1 MKVLIIGSGGRE
13 HALTWKFAE
22 SPSVAEIYCA
32 PGNAG
37 TAQLA
42 RNIAIKADDIL
53 GLAAWAEDA
62 GIDLTIAGPEAP
74 LVEGIWDVF
83 ATRGMKVF
91 GPSKEAAQLEG
102 SKSFAKCL
110 MEKYEIPTGKAQ
122 FFQDVEAAGKY
133 LNGLEPPYVIKADG
147 LAAGKGVSI
156 APSILLAEEALHE
169 CLMEKRFG
177 AAGDT
182 VLVEE
187 FLDGPEVSLI
197 AFTDGKRVIPL
208 APAQDYKRVGDGDTG
223 PNTGG
228 MGSYSPVPVLDSA
241 THDHV
246 VKTVLERTVEALAA
260 EGLVYRGILYAG
272 LVLTPGGPKV
282 LEFNVRFGDPETQA
296 ILPRMKSDIA
306 QLTLAAAEGDLGE
319 LAIEWD
325 ERCCVTVTLASA
337 GYPGEYHIGLPISGL
352 EAAAA
357 VPGATVFHAGTA
369 LKDGQV
375 VTAGGRVLNITG
387 LGKDFAEAR
396 AVAYEAAGKISFEGV
411 YYRTDIG
418 LRVSG

>member
-13 HALTWKFAE
+13 HALAWKFAQ
-22 SPSVAEIYCA
+22 SPRVEEIFCA

-37 TAQLA
+37 TARVA
-42 RNIAIKADDIL
+42 RNIPIKADDLL

-62 GIDLTIAGPEAP
+62 DIELTIAGPEAP

-110 MEKYEIPTGKAQ
+110 MEKYEIPTGKAE
-122 FFQDVEAAGKY
+122 FFQDIGAAGQY
-133 LNGLEPPYVIKADG
+133 LQSLEPPYVIKADG

-156 APSILLAEEALHE
+156 APSLLLAEEALHD
-169 CLMEKRFG
+169 CLLEKRFG

-197 AFTDGKRVIPL
+197 ALTDGKRVIPL
-208 APAQDYKRVGDGDTG
+208 APAQDYKRIGDGNSG

-228 MGSYSPVPVLDSA
+228 MGSYSPVPLLERAIYDR
-241 THDHV
+241 V
-246 VKTVLERTVEALAA
+246 VKSVLERTVEAIAA
-260 EGLVYRGILYAG
+260 EGLVYRGVLYAG
-272 LVLTPGGPKV
+272 LVLTSGGPKV

-296 ILPRMKSDIA
+296 ILPRMKSDVA
-306 QLTLAAAEGDLGE
+306 ELTLAAAEGDLGD
-319 LAIEWD
+319 LDIEWD

-337 GYPGEYHIGLPISGL
+337 GYPGEYHTGLPISGL
-352 EAAAA
+352 EAAEA

-375 VTAGGRVLNITG
+375 VTAGGRVLNVTG

-396 AVAYEAAGKISFEGV
+396 AVAYEAASKIKFEGV
-411 YYRTDIG
+411 YYRTDIAK
-418 LRVSG
+418 RVS

>member
-13 HALTWKFAE
+13 HALAWKFSQ
-22 SPSVAEIYCA
+22 SPKVAEIFCA

-37 TAQLA
+37 TARVA
-42 RNIAIKADDIL
+42 RNIPIKADDLL

-62 GIDLTIAGPEAP
+62 DIDLTIAGPEAP

-83 ATRGMKVF
+83 TTRGMKVF

-110 MEKYEIPTGKAQ
+110 MEKYDIPTGKAQ

-133 LNGLEPPYVIKADG
+133 LQSLEPPFVIKADG

-156 APSILLAEEALHE
+156 APSLLLAEEALHD
-169 CLMEKRFG
+169 CLLEKRFG

-197 AFTDGKRVIPL
+197 AITDGKRVIPL

-228 MGSYSPVPVLDSA
+228 MGSYSPVPVLERALHDQVIKSA
-241 THDHV
+241 
-246 VKTVLERTVEALAA
+246 LERTVEAIAA
-260 EGLVYRGILYAG
+260 EGLVYRGVLYAG
-272 LVLTPGGPKV
+272 LVLTSGGPKV

-306 QLTLAAAEGDLGE
+306 ELTLAAAEGDLGD

-325 ERCCVTVTLASA
+325 ERCCVTVCLTSG
-337 GYPGEYHIGLPISGL
+337 GYPGEYQTGLPISGL
-352 EAAAA
+352 EAAEA

-369 LKDGQV
+369 EKDGQV
-375 VTAGGRVLNITG
+375 VTAGGRVLNVTG

-411 YYRTDIG
+411 YYRTDIA
-418 LRVSG
+418 LRVT